1 MCTSLE
7 SLKTYGKMVFGMED
21 IFKKVNAFVRTRE
34 EASLGRGR
42 WQTVFQTQ
50 NITLTNPSGNPE
62 TVWAFMFPSG
72 DVMKLST
79 ESV

>member
-1 MCTSLE
+1 M
-7 SLKTYGKMVFGMED
+7 
-21 IFKKVNAFVRTRE
+21 NAFVRTRE

-42 WQTVFQTQ
+42 WQTVLQTQ

-62 TVWAFMFPSG
+62 MLLEDAVWAFMLLFG
-72 DVMKLST
+72 DARKLST